1 MTKEPEKH
9 YFYFTVQDSDPV
21 ARSFGCVATSL
32 DLAHRKVRWARYES
46 VLLLEA
52 RPLAGVELP
61 AVGRKRVEENPLVS
75 DEWMPLVDL
84 IAATMNLYK
93 VDKIWSMDVAWP
105 DEPLNRDA
113 PYAQV
118 IRQPN
123 GHLHAELGPT
133 ELLRVQAPEKEEI
146 LPLLGWSPPE
156 HNDLPNYYQQFE
168 PATSVEYIAGSIIQA
183 LTTVFGMTPEDGF
196 FILAAQDM
204 KIEIP
209 GIEQIHSDERVTL
222 TVPLFGLTG
231 RHQITIDSVY
241 QAAERAYENTYGK
254 D

>member
-1 MTKEPEKH
+1 MTKEPEEH

-32 DLAHRKVRWARYES
+32 DLAYRKVRWARYES

-52 RPLAGVELP
+52 RPLEGVELP
-61 AVGRKRVEENPLVS
+61 AVGRKRVEDNPLVGP
-75 DEWMPLVDL
+75 EWMPLVDL
-84 IAATMNLYK
+84 ISANMNLYK
-93 VDKIWSMDVAWP
+93 VDKTWLMDVARP
-105 DEPLNRDA
+105 DNPLNRDT

-118 IRQPN
+118 MRQPN
-123 GHLHAELGPT
+123 GHLHAEVGPT
-133 ELLRVQAPEKEEI
+133 ALLREQAPEKEEL

-156 HNDLPNYYQQFE
+156 HKDLPNYYQQFE

-183 LTTVFGMTPEDGF
+183 LTTVFSMTPEVGF

-204 KIEIP
+204 KIDIP

-222 TVPLFGLTG
+222 TEPLFGLSG
-231 RHQITIDSVY
+231 RHQITIDAVY
-241 QAAERAYENTYGK
+241 RDAKAYYDNLFGK
-254 D
+254 N